1 MAHPPPIAGE
11 LVVVALKAVSL
22 EQAGERL
29 TKNLTVILL
38 YLYRKN

>member
-22 EQAGERL
+22 EQVDEKIDG
-29 TKNLTVILL
+29 KFNC
-38 YLYRKN
+38 YLIVFI